1 MSVPIDPSIMK
12 FISPREWFK
21 MMKEKQVE
29 LQQKIAATPS
39 ATGLLAPRTAIH
51 YKEHENKYNEF
62 IGVYNEDQES
72 PVIAWTK
79 EGYNYRRLS

>member
-12 FISPREWFK
+12 FISPRERFK

-39 ATGLLAPRTAIH
+39 ATGSLAPRTAIH